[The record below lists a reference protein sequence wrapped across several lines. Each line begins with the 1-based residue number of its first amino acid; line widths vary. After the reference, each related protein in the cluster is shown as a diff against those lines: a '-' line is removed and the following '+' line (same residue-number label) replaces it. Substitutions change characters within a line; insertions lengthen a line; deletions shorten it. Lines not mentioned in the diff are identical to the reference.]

1 MNLSGILVVDKPAN
15 TTSAGVVAVVKRM
28 LGARKIGHAGTL
40 DPFATGVLVCCVNRA
55 TRLARFF
62 LHGCKTYEA
71 VLHLGVATDTQDLT
85 GTVTGTCD
93 EVKFSDRA
101 IRSAFNQF
109 KGALEQFP
117 PVYSALKHKGTP
129 LHKLARSGNPV
140 QKPARRVWILSLEV
154 LKIDLPLVHFVVACS
169 AGTYIR
175 TLCADV
181 GAALGCGGH
190 LKELRRIESGGFT
203 VAEAVT
209 MQQIEE
215 LALSGKL
222 SERMISMSNA
232 LPELPEYVADNALT
246 VKIMCGKIL
255 TKNDFIPGQTD
266 ALMGFIKIV
275 DNKKN
280 LMAVLQWTPAR
291 NRYRYCCVFN
301 T

>member
-1 MNLSGILVVDKPAN
+1 MNLSGILVVDKPAD
-15 TTSAGVVAVVKRM
+15 TTSAEVVAVVKRM
-28 LGARKIGHAGTL
+28 LGASKIGHAGTL

-62 LHGCKTYEA
+62 LHGRKTYEA

-85 GTVTGTCD
+85 GTVTGTCA

-109 KGALEQFP
+109 EGAFEQFP

-129 LHKLARSGNPV
+129 LHKLARRGSPV
-140 QKPARRVWILSLEV
+140 QKPARRVWILSLKV
-154 LKIDLPLVHFVVACS
+154 LRIDLPLVYFVVACS

-190 LKELRRIESGGFT
+190 LKELRRVESGGFT
-203 VAEAVT
+203 IEEAVT
-209 MQQIEE
+209 LQQIEE

-232 LPELPEYVADNALT
+232 LPELPEHVADNALAAK
-246 VKIMCGKIL
+246 VMCGKIL
-255 TKNDFIPGQTD
+255 TKKDFMPGQTD
-266 ALMGFIKIV
+266 ALMDFIKIV

-291 NRYRYCCVFN
+291 NRYQYCCVL